1 MDDKLRSALIAGLIA
16 AVIWTVISLLT
27 GAAVG
32 PTLVWAV
39 VFFVGTAVVSWL
51 VYTAIARS
59 RAPRA

>member
-1 MDDKLRSALIAGLIA
+1 MNDRLRSALIAGLIA

-32 PTLVWAV
+32 PTLAWAV
-39 VFFVGTAVVSWL
+39 VFLVGTAAITWL

-59 RAPRA
+59 RTPRA